1 MQYDKLIEDIFRR
14 HPSVQNTGF
23 TGASYKAGIES
34 MQEFDAALGSPW
46 ESCPCIHVAG
56 TNGKGSVS
64 SMLAVG
70 WAAAQGGPVG
80 LFTSPHLLDFRER
93 IKVIRSEGDLHYEM
107 IPREDVMLFLE
118 TYEKQIEHLSFFEIT
133 TGMAFWWFR
142 KIGAKGAVI
151 EVGLGGRLDS
161 TNIITPVLSVITS
174 IGLDHC
180 AMLGSTRALIA
191 GEKAGIIKP
200 GVPAV
205 IWAEDEETAP
215 VFRARADEAG
225 APLYA
230 ANKVCPALPSVELD
244 LKGEYQDINLRTA
257 LASLKVLDIRAD
269 LEAISHTARISGLR
283 GRWEI
288 LSDRPLTICDIGHN
302 PAALRYNF
310 RQLASYG
317 KKMYIVYGIMRDKA
331 LEDIAP
337 LMPSEAKYFLCA
349 PAGKRAMP
357 VEELY
362 RRLHAARPDLSLTAC
377 PADGAEG
384 SVKSAWK
391 KAKAQAGPDDLIY
404 IGGSNFV
411 VAEALEGH

>member
-1 MQYDKLIEDIFRR
+1 MQYDQLIEDIFRR

-46 ESCPCIHVAG
+46 KSYPCIHVAG

-64 SMLAVG
+64 SMLAVD
-70 WAAAQGGPVG
+70 WAAAKGGPVG

-93 IKVIRSEGDLHYEM
+93 IKIIRREGGLHYEI

-142 KIGAKGAVI
+142 KIGVKGAVI

-161 TNIITPVLSVITS
+161 TNIITPILSVITS

-200 GVPAV
+200 GIPAV
-205 IWAEDEETAP
+205 IWAKDEETAP
-215 VFRARADEAG
+215 VFRAKADEAG
-225 APLYA
+225 SPLYA
-230 ANKVCPALPSVELD
+230 ADEICPALPMIELD

-257 LASLKVLDIRAD
+257 LASLKVLDICAE
-269 LEAISHTARISGLR
+269 LEAVSHTGRISGLR

-288 LSDRPLTICDIGHN
+288 LSGKPLTICDIGHN

-310 RQLASYG
+310 RQLSSYG
-317 KKMYIVYGIMRDKA
+317 KKIYIVYGIMRDKA

-337 LMPSEAKYFLCA
+337 LMPSSAEYFLCA
-349 PAGKRAMP
+349 PEGERAMP
-357 VEELY
+357 VEELF
-362 RRLHAARPDLSLTAC
+362 RRLHAARPDLSLIPC
-377 PADGAEG
+377 PADGTDG
-384 SVKSAWK
+384 SVKSAWR
-391 KAKAQAGPDDLIY
+391 KAKARAGEGDLIY

-411 VAEALEGH
+411 VAEALKEN